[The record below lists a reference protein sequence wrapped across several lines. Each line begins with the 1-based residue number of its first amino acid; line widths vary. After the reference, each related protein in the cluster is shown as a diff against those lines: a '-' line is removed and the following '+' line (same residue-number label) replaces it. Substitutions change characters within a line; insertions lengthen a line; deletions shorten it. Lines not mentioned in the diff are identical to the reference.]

1 MFTLSYARDGSPLIF
16 MTPSKNNTDPSPR
29 QVKNTMFVIERA
41 VDLMRRD
48 VELVKVHNFR
58 TIFPRIDESR
68 FLTPA
73 AK

>member
-16 MTPSKNNTDPSPR
+16 MTPSKNNTEPSTR

-48 VELVKVHNFR
+48 VE
-58 TIFPRIDESR
+58 
-68 FLTPA
+68 
-73 AK
+73 